1 MKQFQAN
8 IAAVGGKATNS
19 TAKKQSLV
27 YEENVLKM
35 LNSVIVPYF
44 PSSVDHQPNLFS
56 PEERAVEVLASHVVS
71 TKRPLSINSL
81 HTMDYGLDVMTR
93 CQKEGKTLLF
103 LGGRWWYTAC
113 EEMCVFD
120 LFNCCWV
127 ALNFNLAHR
136 LPFWK
141 SLCVRMWLKHP
152 WNTVDH
158 PK

>member
-27 YEENVLKM
+27 YEENVLQM

-93 CQKEGKTLLF
+93 CQKEGKTLLGSF
-103 LGGRWWYTAC
+103 GDGGLCTDC
-113 EEMCVFD
+113 EKIVCF
-120 LFNCCWV
+120 
-127 ALNFNLAHR
+127 
-136 LPFWK
+136 
-141 SLCVRMWLKHP
+141 
-152 WNTVDH
+152 
-158 PK
+158 

>member
-1 MKQFQAN
+1 MVLWGYRSVLSFSVLFFFCVEKQMKQFQAN

-27 YEENVLKM
+27 YEENVLQM

-93 CQKEGKTLLF
+93 CQKEGKTLLGSF
-103 LGGRWWYTAC
+103 GKGGLCTDC
-113 EEMCVFD
+113 EEIVCF
-120 LFNCCWV
+120 
-127 ALNFNLAHR
+127 
-136 LPFWK
+136 
-141 SLCVRMWLKHP
+141 
-152 WNTVDH
+152 
-158 PK
+158 